1 MSFSITSRPFGWPDK
16 DEIASLAFKFYVD
29 RNREEGHDLENWLCA
44 EYMLTQKHL
53 IQRQIDVLHNRATG
67 TKAELSK

>member
-16 DEIASLAFKFYVD
+16 DEIASLAFKFYLD
-29 RNREEGHDLENWLCA
+29 SDCEEGHDHENWLCA

-53 IQRQIDVLHNRATG
+53 IQRQIDAIHNQDFGAQV
-67 TKAELSK
+67 ELSV